1 MIKLKELIYAN
12 SNWKFQDVI
21 ILIYDKKVIF
31 EGNVRTLLQREISEK
46 GYVESFSGNIIKI
59 NL

>member
-21 ILIYDKKVIF
+21 IYDEKVIF
-31 EGNVRTLLQREISEK
+31 EGNVRTLLKREIS
-46 GYVESFSGNIIKI
+46 
-59 NL
+59 